1 MSNSEVWVDNSVYG
15 DWMVEFIPCKKGPNF
30 SQDNLLDLINSW
42 NKKIDEEAYEILMAV
57 TLQPLE
63 KSENYDFLWQQ
74 ELWTKD
80 RDSFWSEWKNNHEN
94 SWNEDFG
101 SIATFMTDEIFDFK
115 AYLRGEL
122 KSLDESNY
130 RQEFK
135 YCSLKKDHNLSEV
148 LDFEDNYQN
157 LISTNKI
164 KGPTLTAFLKSL
176 SDHRQ
181 NKFDLIWHSCY
192 QDLDALDE
200 SSKII
205 DKGLSGLFD
214 IHSTQHVGKRVR

>member
-1 MSNSEVWVDNSVYG
+1 
-15 DWMVEFIPCKKGPNF
+15 MVEFIPCKKGPNF

-42 NKKIDEEAYEILMAV
+42 NKKIDEEGYEILMAV
-57 TLQPLE
+57 TLQPVE

-122 KSLDESNY
+122 KPLDETNY
-130 RQEFK
+130 HQEFK
-135 YCSLKKDHNLSEV
+135 YCSLKKDHNLSEI
-148 LDFEDNYQN
+148 LDFENNYQN